1 MRLLKLILVTCHT
14 LGQSRPWTSWQ
25 RILSKCSSALIST
38 SLLLGSLPCTSATT
52 TQPTDMDIQTVQ
64 TAFRDFDLR
73 RLSEADKEFSM
84 AIDRWRELN
93 RPRDELV
100 SLLKA
105 RANVR
110 LDNKQFESAIA
121 DYNEALALMKVD
133 GEKEDGTG
141 RYPEYP
147 DTFVGRGGAKE
158 GLADW
163 KGALE
168 DYNKAISLWGGG
180 RGEGVNP
187 YVLTYRGNV
196 LTRLNRYEDAV
207 LDYSAASDRFNSM
220 RDVARY
226 SDSRAN
232 LALALYETGKTDDA
246 KKVHSD

>member
-1 MRLLKLILVTCHT
+1 MPHLLAIGLLAIVYGKHTIPVHRLLQKYCSATISASLILGT
-14 LGQSRPWTSWQ
+14 
-25 RILSKCSSALIST
+25 
-38 SLLLGSLPCTSATT
+38 PCYSMV
-52 TQPTDMDIQTVQ
+52 QPTDNDIQNVQ
-64 TAFRDFDLR
+64 TAFRDFDMR
-73 RLSEADKEFSM
+73 RLSEADKEFST
-84 AIDRWRELN
+84 AIAKWRELN
-93 RPRDELV
+93 RPRDEIV

-121 DYNEALALMKVD
+121 DYNEALDMMSVD

-163 KGALE
+163 KGALD
-168 DYNKAISLWGGG
+168 DYNKAVSLWGGG

-196 LTRLNRYEDAV
+196 LTRLNKYDEAV
-207 LDYSAASDRFNSM
+207 LDYSAASDRFNAM
-220 RDVARY
+220 RDVPRY

-246 KKVHSD
+246 KKVP